1 MAKGNNRSLLLA
13 GLAAGAYAYFS
24 KQENREKA
32 IDAFTNMKTKVNSY
46 IDSQKEKMEMKEKGH
61 PDPYDT
67 ADNKMVNEGAMTSV
81 QFYNEEVQEQDEK
94 TGANKTS
101 GPETN

>member
-1 MAKGNNRSLLLA
+1 MAKGNGKSLLLA

-24 KQENREKA
+24 KPENREKA
-32 IDAFTNMKTKVNSY
+32 IDAFTSMKTKVNSFV
-46 IDSQKEKMEMKEKGH
+46 DSQKEKMEMKEKGH

-81 QFYNEEVQEQDEK
+81 KFYNEEVQEPDEE
-94 TGANKTS
+94 TGTNKTS
-101 GPETN
+101 GTETN

>member
-1 MAKGNNRSLLLA
+1 MAKGNGKSLLLA

-32 IDAFTNMKTKVNSY
+32 IDAFTSMKTKVNSFV
-46 IDSQKEKMEMKEKGH
+46 DSQKEKMEMKEKGH

-81 QFYNEEVQEQDEK
+81 NYYNEEIQESDED
-94 TGANKTS
+94 TGTNRTS
-101 GPETN
+101 GTETN